1 MKNDDQQGYGRDKT
15 KPFAFEGTKREFAKH
30 MKTID
35 NLTDK
40 KVNLFE
46 ERNTEGGLLDESQIR
61 EEE

>member
-1 MKNDDQQGYGRDKT
+1 MVET
-15 KPFAFEGTKREFAKH
+15 KLNHFAFEGTKREFAKH

-46 ERNTEGGLLDESQIR
+46 EENTKGGLLDESQIR